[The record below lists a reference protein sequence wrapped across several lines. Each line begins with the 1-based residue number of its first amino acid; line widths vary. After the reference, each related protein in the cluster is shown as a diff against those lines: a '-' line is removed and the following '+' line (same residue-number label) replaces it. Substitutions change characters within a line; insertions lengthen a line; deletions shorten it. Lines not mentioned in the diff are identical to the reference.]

1 MVNAAVGLIGATV
14 PNYEIFIIPMNSSAK
29 EENLQSMTGSEISSY
44 LNQSM
49 RKSRRILPGNTLY
62 FNTLRPRVVG
72 YKGPINKE
80 AGTSLMCME
89 SPTYYSTHATSLT
102 VGGSK
107 QIDVTHYGQ
116 TVLIRR
122 VDGTTLHDHSG
133 PTDLQHMGFRYLI
146 PLMMTSDVFPGW
158 KTMCISA
165 CGRYNNNPNGC
176 PSVKIRAKRAT
187 RPPGREGT
195 RR

>member
-133 PTDLQHMGFRYLI
+133 PTDLQHMGFR
-146 PLMMTSDVFPGW
+146 MENDVYFRMR
-158 KTMCISA
+158 K
-165 CGRYNNNPNGC
+165 
-176 PSVKIRAKRAT
+176 VQ
-187 RPPGREGT
+187 
-195 RR
+195 